1 MEEFE
6 NKLNLIKKK
15 IENIDKPLIL
25 ELGVKEGRSTRMFLE
40 VCDKNNGNLISVDI
54 LDCSKVSNNPR
65 WRFIHSSDDNF
76 DYINNILEKKI
87 DILFIESRC

>member
-25 ELGVKEGRSTRMFLE
+25 ELGVKEGRSTKMFLE
-40 VCDKNNGNLISVDI
+40 VCDKNNGSLI
-54 LDCSKVSNNPR
+54 
-65 WRFIHSSDDNF
+65 
-76 DYINNILEKKI
+76 
-87 DILFIESRC
+87 